1 MNQRKVHAQENFLLY
16 NPLSQEI
23 IMKKSLASLAF
34 SALLATTALAAL
46 PAAAQEAYP
55 QKPILALIAFPAG
68 GGTDIVARSILK
80 TAEKYSGKGFVVDNR
95 PGAGGSIGFTAM
107 AGAPKDGYTIGFINV
122 PTIIMN
128 PIQLGEKVKYKIDDF
143 VPIANFVSDP
153 GVFAVKA
160 DSPYKTLKDFIEAA
174 KANPGKLKLAYGG
187 PGTSE
192 SLAIRTLE
200 QRLGL
205 KFRKVPFEGTAPQ
218 LTALMGGHIDI
229 MISNASE
236 IYTQVEAGTIRAVA
250 VGSEKPI
257 AMYPDVGT
265 YKDSGFDYV
274 QVAMR
279 GLAAPKGMDPKQI
292 QFLEGVMKKAYDDPE
307 FKENAKKLH
316 LPLSYLN
323 AEEFAREIKRLD
335 AFYRE
340 EFAKSP
346 W

>member
-1 MNQRKVHAQENFLLY
+1 
-16 NPLSQEI
+16 
-23 IMKKSLASLAF
+23 MKKHFASLIF
-34 SALLATTALAAL
+34 SALITAAV
-46 PAAAQEAYP
+46 PGISTAQEAYP

-68 GGTDIVARSILK
+68 GGTDVVARAILR

-95 PGAGGSIGFTAM
+95 PGAGGAIGFTAM
-107 AGAPKDGYTIGFINV
+107 AGAAKDGYTIGFINV

-128 PIQLGEKVKYKIDDF
+128 PIQLGDKVKYKIDDF

-153 GVFAVKA
+153 GVFAVNA
-160 DSPYKTLKDFIEAA
+160 NSPIKTLKDFIEAA
-174 KANPGKLKLAYGG
+174 KAAPGKLKLAYGG

-192 SLAIRTLE
+192 SLALRTLE
-200 QRLGL
+200 QSIGI

-218 LTALMGGHIDI
+218 LTALMGGHVDI

-236 IYTQVEAGTIRAVA
+236 IFSQVEAGTIRPIA

-257 AMYPDVGT
+257 EMYPGVGT
-265 YKDSGFDYV
+265 YKDAGFDYV

-292 QFLEGVMKKAYDDPE
+292 RFLEGVMKKAYDDPE

-316 LPLSYLN
+316 LPLNYLSS
-323 AEEFAREIKRLD
+323 EEFSKEIKRLD
-335 AFYRE
+335 TFYRA